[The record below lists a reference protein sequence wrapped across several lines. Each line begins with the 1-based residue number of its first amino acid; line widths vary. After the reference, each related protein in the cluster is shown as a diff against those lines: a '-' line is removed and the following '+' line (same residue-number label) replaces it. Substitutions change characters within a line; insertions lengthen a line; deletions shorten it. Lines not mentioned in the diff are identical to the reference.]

1 MIPRKIEAAGNLAVF
16 DYCSGEIDIY
26 NYANTEL
33 TNEDIEVFL
42 SDLYNLDEIE
52 YIYSGSDK
60 LDVNIYESER

>member
-1 MIPRKIEAAGNLAVF
+1 MNPKKITQAGNLAVF
-16 DYCSGEIDIY
+16 DYNTGEVDIY

-33 TNEDIEVFL
+33 TDDDIEVFL

-52 YIYSGSDK
+52 YIYSGSNK